1 MEQRYP
7 TQISMEEGMGLL
19 LSAAVP
25 MDKEEVRLLDAS
37 GRVLACDVAAME
49 DIPPFDRSPL
59 DGYAVRAAD
68 IAAAG
73 EDSPVTLKIIGE
85 VPAGYVAERG
95 PQEGEAVKILTGAPI
110 PEGADVVVRYED
122 TSFTEEE
129 VILYQA
135 MASGSNIVRAG
146 EDVRAGQIVMTR
158 GDILNA
164 ARIGV
169 LAGLGYERVTVYKRP
184 VVKILSTGDELVP
197 VTEKLRP
204 GKIRNSSA
212 YMLRAF
218 LQSWGMEA
226 QICGIV
232 KDDQKAIQEAIEAC
246 AEGADCVIT
255 TGGASASDRDLVLP
269 ALEAAGAQILF
280 WKGRMKP
287 GVATIA
293 AQKKGTLVLG
303 LSGNPSAAVAALFA
317 LCLPAFRKMCGR
329 KDHQLPMIRAI
340 MPEGFEKKS
349 PGGRVLPGRLEIRGT
364 TPCFITQK
372 RQANGMISPWSD
384 CDLIGIIPRGSG
396 PLEKGCVIE
405 AYSLVT

>member
-1 MEQRYP
+1 MERSYP
-7 TQISMEEGMGLL
+7 TRISMEEGMELL
-19 LSAAVP
+19 LSAVSR
-25 MDKEEVRLLDAS
+25 MEREEVHLLDAS

-59 DGYAVRAAD
+59 DGYAVRSAD

-73 EDSPVTLKIIGE
+73 KDSPVTLKIIGE

-95 PQEGEAVKILTGAPI
+95 PKEGEAVKILTGAPI

-129 VILYQA
+129 VTLHEP
-135 MASGSNIVRAG
+135 MDPGSNIVRAG
-146 EDVRAGQIVMTR
+146 EDVRSGQIVMTQ
-158 GDILNA
+158 GDLLNA

-169 LAGLGYERVTVYKRP
+169 LAGLGYERVSVYKRP
-184 VVKILSTGDELVP
+184 VVQIISTGDELVP
-197 VTEKLRP
+197 VTDKLSP
-204 GKIRNSSA
+204 GKIRNSST

-218 LQSWGMEA
+218 LQSWGMDA
-226 QICGIV
+226 RIKGIV
-232 KDDQKAIQEAIEAC
+232 KDDVGSIQEAIEA
-246 AEGADCVIT
+246 ARKKADCVIT

-269 ALEAAGAQILF
+269 ALEALKAQIMF
-280 WKGRMKP
+280 WRVQMKP
-287 GVATIA
+287 GMATIA
-293 AQKKGTLVLG
+293 ARKEGTLILG

-329 KDHQLPMIRAI
+329 KDQQLPMIEVTL
-340 MPEGFEKKS
+340 PEGFEKKS

-384 CDLIGIIPRGSG
+384 CNLIGIIPKGSG
-396 PLEKGCVIE
+396 PLEKGCVIR
-405 AYSLVT
+405 AYSLAT

>member
-197 VTEKLRP
+197 VTENLRP

-280 WKGRMKP
+280 WKVRMKP
-287 GVATIA
+287 GMATIA

>member
-197 VTEKLRP
+197 VTENLRP

-280 WKGRMKP
+280 WKVRMKP
-287 GVATIA
+287 GMATIA

-303 LSGNPSAAVAALFA
+303 LSWNPSAAVAALFA

>member
-197 VTEKLRP
+197 VTENLRP

-280 WKGRMKP
+280 WKVRMKP
-287 GVATIA
+287 GMATIA

-340 MPEGFEKKS
+340 MPEGVEKKS

>member
-197 VTEKLRP
+197 VTENLRP

-280 WKGRMKP
+280 WKVRMKP
-287 GVATIA
+287 GMATIA

-303 LSGNPSAAVAALFA
+303 LSGNPSAAVAALLA

>member
-269 ALEAAGAQILF
+269 ALEAAGAQILV
-280 WKGRMKP
+280 WKVRMKP
-287 GVATIA
+287 GMATIA

-405 AYSLVT
+405 AYPLVT

>member
-280 WKGRMKP
+280 WKVRMKP
-287 GVATIA
+287 GMATIA

-303 LSGNPSAAVAALFA
+303 LSGNPSAAVASLFA

>member
-146 EDVRAGQIVMTR
+146 QIVMTR

-197 VTEKLRP
+197 VTENLRP

-280 WKGRMKP
+280 WKVRMKP
-287 GVATIA
+287 GMATIA

>member
-73 EDSPVTLKIIGE
+73 AGSPVTLKIIGE

-280 WKGRMKP
+280 WKVRMKP
-287 GVATIA
+287 GMATIA

>member
-280 WKGRMKP
+280 WKVRMKP
-287 GVATIA
+287 GMATIA

>member
-1 MEQRYP
+1 M
-7 TQISMEEGMGLL
+7 
-19 LSAAVP
+19 
-25 MDKEEVRLLDAS
+25 
-37 GRVLACDVAAME
+37 
-49 DIPPFDRSPL
+49 
-59 DGYAVRAAD
+59 
-68 IAAAG
+68 
-73 EDSPVTLKIIGE
+73 
-85 VPAGYVAERG
+85 
-95 PQEGEAVKILTGAPI
+95 
-110 PEGADVVVRYED
+110 
-122 TSFTEEE
+122 
-129 VILYQA
+129 YQA

-197 VTEKLRP
+197 VTENLRP

-280 WKGRMKP
+280 WKVRMKP
-287 GVATIA
+287 GMATIA